1 MEAGAALVEALVDA
15 GVDTAFT
22 VPGESFL
29 PVLEALRH
37 RRNRV
42 RLVSV
47 RHEAGGTFAAH
58 GYGALTGRPA
68 AVFVSRG
75 PGATNAS
82 IGLHA
87 AQQDSVPLVLFVGQI
102 RSYARGR
109 EAFQEIDATAAFASM
124 TKAVLEPATAADLP
138 ALARRAVEIAV
149 EGRPGPVVVTMPRD
163 FGDVDVPAPAE
174 RGPVERP
181 AVVAGSPAIDALV
194 AALTE
199 ARRPLIIAG
208 ELARRDDTRE
218 PLAAFAASIGAPLL
232 SAYRCQDVIDNAHPG
247 YAGHLEI
254 NPVPYQTE
262 AVAEADLLVV
272 LGSRL
277 DGITSREEALVK
289 GKRLA
294 HVHPDPAVL
303 ARFGAEIAV
312 LADVAPTL
320 DSVAGR
326 LAPPPAD
333 RLAWR
338 DQLHARYLAFST
350 PGNVNVHGEVDLSR
364 VAAEVRA
371 ALPED
376 AVLITDGGSFARWFH
391 RYLRFSRP
399 QTQGGSPCG
408 AMGCGVPG
416 GLGAALA
423 TNDGRPV
430 VVFVGDGGFM
440 MNGQELSTAVRE
452 GIPVKVVLCDNE
464 VHGSILKGQLDRY
477 GEDSSIATRMGSP
490 DFATIA
496 EGYGAA
502 AWTVRRTAEWRPAFS
517 AALAHDGPALVR
529 VLFDARDIAPYGNE
543 KDAV

>member
-29 PVLEALRH
+29 PALEALRH
-37 RRNRV
+37 RRNRI

-47 RHEAGGTFAAH
+47 RHEAGGSFAAH

-75 PGATNAS
+75 PGATNAA

-87 AQQDSVPLVLFVGQI
+87 AHQDSVPMVLFIGQI

-109 EAFQEIDATAAFASM
+109 EAFQEIDATAVFGSM
-124 TKAVLEPATAADLP
+124 TKAVLEPASAAELP
-138 ALARRAVEIAV
+138 ALARRAVEIAL

-163 FGDVDVPAPAE
+163 FGEVEVAAPAE
-174 RGPVERP
+174 RGPVERTP
-181 AVVAGSPAIDALV
+181 VIAEAAAVDAFA
-194 AALTE
+194 AALAE
-199 ARRPLIIAG
+199 SRRPLIIAG
-208 ELARRDDTRE
+208 ELARLDAARE
-218 PLAAFAASIGAPLL
+218 PLAAFAAALGAPVLA
-232 SAYRCQDVIDNAHPG
+232 AYRCQDALDNGHPS

-254 NPVPYQTE
+254 NPVPYQAE

-277 DGITSREEALVK
+277 DGITSREETLVK

-294 HVHPDPAVL
+294 HIHPDPAVL
-303 ARFGAEIAV
+303 ERFAGEV
-312 LADVAPTL
+312 SLCADVAPTL
-320 DSVAGR
+320 AAVTER

-333 RLAWR
+333 RIAWR
-338 DQLHARYLAFST
+338 DALHGRYRAFST

-364 VAAEVRA
+364 VAAEIRRM
-371 ALPED
+371 LPED

-399 QTQGGSPCG
+399 RTQGGSASG

-416 GLGAALA
+416 AIGAALA

-440 MNGQELSTAVRE
+440 MNGQELSTAVRD
-452 GIPVKVVLCDNE
+452 GIAIKVVVCDND
-464 VHGSILKGQLDRY
+464 VHGSILKGQLDKY
-477 GEDSSIATRMGSP
+477 GAESAFATRMGSP
-490 DFATIA
+490 DFAVIA
-496 EGYGAA
+496 EGYGAPS
-502 AWTVRRTAEWRPAFS
+502 WTVRRTDEWRPAFA
-517 AALAHDGPALVR
+517 AALAHQGPALIR
-529 VLFDARDIAPYGNE
+529 LLFDARDIAPYGNE